1 MTNTHSMNT
10 TLESKIKSL
19 IKDWE
24 NNLKEFEVEMEEWNR
39 IAEEEPDDYDDHE
52 VDNLQGHIE
61 CLESRILGLKELL
74 K

>member
-1 MTNTHSMNT
+1 MNT

-24 NNLKEFEVEMEEWNR
+24 NDLKEFEVEMEEWDR

-61 CLESRILGLKELL
+61 CKMSSILALKVALKELL